1 MMPSAVIAGL
11 LALAVLIAVVQLWRA
26 ARRHPVKPWRII
38 VLMVLSGISAL
49 MLYFTL
55 LPPTQR
61 VPAGERIVLTAHA
74 DSVTAIPEGRR
85 IALPEA
91 PAQMAMTRVPDLATL
106 LRQSPDVGHLLI
118 VGDGLPARDRE
129 AVAGRSLRYLSGSPP
144 VGLVDFW
151 MPEAIVIGNRWQLR
165 LRLSGIT
172 QARVELRDPS
182 GILVD
187 SAIPERN
194 GDALL
199 SDIARASGQ
208 VNYQLRVLDA
218 AGKIRE
224 TFTVPVAVS
233 QPQTLKLLSHSG
245 GPGPDLKAIR
255 RWALD
260 AGLQLQ
266 SHIELGPGMTVRTE
280 GADVRPATLAAQ
292 DMLIIDE
299 RAWQGFDGSQRR
311 NIREAVGNGLGL
323 LLRITG
329 PLSAQTAADFRQM
342 GLRIDAANLTESVQL
357 APDSGKQEWPTLSRR
372 PVRITATD
380 GVVALAGT
388 QGEPLMVWRS
398 YGSGRIGVL
407 PLSDS
412 YRLALAGFGDAHS
425 RIWSDLVSV
434 LARPQAE
441 NPPTRRGNPAWPHE
455 RMVFCHLQPDA
466 AVQAAADRQA
476 LVVETTGMNAG
487 CAAYWPQA
495 AGWLTLTSGKTQL
508 PFYVHAPK
516 EGEALRRARLQT
528 ETLKLTTASPE
539 NTNTSGT
546 PIPGSPWP
554 WFIGWL
560 LASSLLWW
568 LERSRLGK
576 DSR

>member
-55 LPPTQR
+55 LPPTQW

-91 PAQMAMTRVPDLATL
+91 PALMTMTRVPDVATL

-129 AVAGRSLRYLSGSPP
+129 AVAGRSLRFLPGAPP

-151 MPEAIVIGNRWQLR
+151 MPETIVIGNRWQLR

-172 QARVELRDPS
+172 RARVELRDPS

-187 SAIPERN
+187 SVIPERN

-208 VNYQLRVLDA
+208 VSYQLRVLDA

-299 RAWQGFDGSQRR
+299 RAWQGFDGGQRR

-342 GLRIDAANLTESVQL
+342 GLRIDAADLAESVQL
-357 APDSGKQEWPTLSRR
+357 APDAAKQEWPALSRR

-495 AGWLTLTSGKTQL
+495 AGWHILTSGKMQL